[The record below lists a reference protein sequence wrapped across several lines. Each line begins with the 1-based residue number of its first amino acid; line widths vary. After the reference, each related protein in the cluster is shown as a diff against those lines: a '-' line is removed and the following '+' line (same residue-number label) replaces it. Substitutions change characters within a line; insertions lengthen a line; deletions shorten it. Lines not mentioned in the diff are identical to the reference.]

1 MNNISYAINGVL
13 GVAIIVL
20 FILFFTSKNG
30 SSSDIKTVKFEA
42 GDSTATLPIAY
53 VNVDSLLVKYQFAKD
68 ASAKLMSKYNASNNA
83 VAQKQRA
90 FEAEATE
97 FQRKLQ
103 QNAFISEDRARQEG
117 QRIQKIEADL
127 QQMAQRLQT
136 EFAQE
141 QQRMNEQITDSVRAN
156 LKLYNKTANYDIIF
170 SDRAM
175 DNVLIAKD
183 KYDIT
188 DEILVLLNSR
198 YKPTE
203 SSKK

>member
-13 GVAIIVL
+13 AVAIIVL
-20 FILFFTSKNG
+20 FVLFFTSKNG
-30 SSSDIKTVKFEA
+30 STSDIKTVKFEG

-68 ASAKLMSKYNASNNA
+68 ASAKLMSKYNTSNNA

-127 QQMAQRLQT
+127 QQMVQRLQT

-141 QQRMNEQITDSVRAN
+141 QQRMNEQVTDSVRAN
-156 LKLYNKTANYDIIF
+156 LKLYNKTANYEIIF

-198 YKPTE
+198 YKSTE